1 MELWPQND
9 GTRVWWIAPLNGNR
23 IVKMLNSLNDA
34 TIALFIL
41 EYFLFCSSHSIA
53 IWALNNGRA
62 DMQPL
67 RKMSEE
73 LYFPFLIEIRRSIEC
88 ETEHNNKST
97 SKVKWTKTNRPRY
110 SIVLANESCVSF
122 FSPNIIADLIKI
134 FRCSFDGKI
143 APNKKLSIYYIVLY
157 SHCLRLKS
165 KYWRAQCAPC
175 WRTSHLSINNGSL
188 RLNLLCAWKILTK
201 WKKNHSETDF
211 LADAEKPKLITISSK
226 LNFLL
231 GVRNEEPQ
239 SDSH

>member
-9 GTRVWWIAPLNGNR
+9 GTRVWWIAALNGNR

-41 EYFLFCSSHSIA
+41 EYSLFCSSHSIA

-143 APNKKLSIYYIVLY
+143 ASNKKLSIYYIVLY

-188 RLNLLCAWKILTK
+188 RSNLLCAWKFLTK
-201 WKKNHSETDF
+201 WKK
-211 LADAEKPKLITISSK
+211 KPLRNWFSRRRWKTKANYNLIEIEFS
-226 LNFLL
+226 L
-231 GVRNEEPQ
+231 GRT
-239 SDSH
+239 

>member
-1 MELWPQND
+1 M
-9 GTRVWWIAPLNGNR
+9 
-23 IVKMLNSLNDA
+23 
-34 TIALFIL
+34 
-41 EYFLFCSSHSIA
+41 
-53 IWALNNGRA
+53 
-62 DMQPL
+62 
-67 RKMSEE
+67 
-73 LYFPFLIEIRRSIEC
+73 
-88 ETEHNNKST
+88 
-97 SKVKWTKTNRPRY
+97 KWTKINRPRY

-143 APNKKLSIYYIVLY
+143 ASNKKLSIYYIVLY

-201 WKKNHSETDF
+201 RKKNHSETDF

-231 GVRNEEPQ
+231 GQCVM
-239 SDSH
+239 SSHKVTHTKTKNPIHWTKKIKKKYIELKMFQ